1 METPWT
7 IKTLPKAVTDPKP
20 DWTLAVYGGFA
31 PIFAAVSALATQKD
45 TLHIHIQGP
54 ASASDE
60 QRDQLKKLG
69 CVYF

>member
-20 DWTLAVYGGFA
+20 DWTLPVYDDFVSL
-31 PIFAAVSALATQKD
+31 FAAVSVLATQTD

-60 QRDQLKKLG
+60 QRNQLKKLG
-69 CVYF
+69 CVF